1 MMILFFIFIAVILIV
16 WFYKKTIPEIG
27 KGKKYLL
34 IFLRCVSIIAVLILL
49 LNPILYF
56 SQKISKKS
64 EIIFLADISES
75 MNQKK
80 DEIDKITA
88 LKEFKEKIREK
99 LVSQNYKVSKIEFA
113 NGMNGTKTST
123 NLSKTFEDI
132 SKKHGL
138 IDIKSIFLFSDGWFR
153 DEDLNILND
162 VNIPVF
168 TFNPDFE
175 ITDFDLEISNLN
187 FNKNAYKNEIT
198 PIIANVSALNF
209 NQKAKVNLI
218 FNGKISQTKNI
229 NFSNDNFQQIIFDQI
244 FERTGLQPFEVIIES
259 DMENEMNLAN
269 NRFPAAIQVLDNRA
283 KILLISDNLNWDVK
297 FILDA
302 IRKNQRW
309 NSDFLLKDRI
319 LTKGRK
325 TTNLVENMKE
335 TVVLIL
341 INQGFLNLTHIETEI
356 INNFV
361 KNGGG
366 LLLFG
371 KPVTSLNDILPA
383 NHSGISSSFKSTFYF
398 TDESKKFQTFEFL
411 ENTDEIPPVDYYY
424 VNAKVQAEILAIIEN
439 DEQSP
444 AILFNEFENGKVLY
458 FSFNN
463 LWKWQLRNSDYSD
476 FMTNIILWLSASNTE
491 RFVSF
496 TDKNSYFE
504 GEKIKIT
511 LTAFDEK
518 LAPIKN
524 LATKLIIKQNEKK
537 VFEEYLLEK
546 GNEYLAEIEN
556 LEKGKYNY
564 TVFAEK
570 TGQQT
575 SGNFL
580 ITDDNPEARDR
591 GFNQPLLAFI
601 SKQTNGKIINVE
613 TLSDFTFPKAISK
626 IEELKTELP
635 IYRKWYLIAIFL
647 TCFCTELFLRKRWG
661 LL

>member
-1 MMILFFIFIAVILIV
+1 MILFFIFITVILIV

-34 IFLRCVSIIAVLILL
+34 IFFRSISIIAVLILL

-64 EIIFLADISES
+64 EIIFLLDISES

-80 DEIDKITA
+80 GETNKITA
-88 LKEFKEKIREK
+88 LKEFKEKIKEK
-99 LVSQNYKVSKIEFA
+99 LISHNYKVSEIEFA
-113 NGMNGTKTST
+113 NGMNGIKSST

-132 SKKHGL
+132 SKKYGL
-138 IDIKSIFLFSDGWFR
+138 TDIKSIFLFSDGWFR
-153 DEDLNILND
+153 DENLNILDD
-162 VNIPVF
+162 VNIPIF

-187 FNKNAYKNEIT
+187 YNKNAYKNEIT

-218 FNGKISQTKNI
+218 INGKISQTKNI
-229 NFSNDNFQQIIFDQI
+229 DFSNDSFQQIIFEQI
-244 FERTGLQPFEVIIES
+244 FERTGLQPFKVVIKSDIE
-259 DMENEMNLAN
+259 DEINLAN

-283 KILLISDNLNWDVK
+283 KILVISDNLNWDVK

-302 IRKNQRW
+302 IKKNQRW
-309 NSDFLLKDRI
+309 NSDFLLKDRT
-319 LTKGRK
+319 LKKGRK
-325 TTNLVENMKE
+325 TTDLSENIKE

-383 NHSGISSSFKSTFYF
+383 NLSGIASSFKSTFYF

-424 VNAKVQAEILAIIEN
+424 VNAKLQAEILAKIDN

-444 AILFNEFENGKVLY
+444 AILFNVFEKGKVLY

-491 RFVSF
+491 NFISF

-518 LAPIKN
+518 LAPIPN
-524 LATKLIIKQNEKK
+524 LTAKLIIKQNDKK
-537 VFEEYLLEK
+537 VIEEYLLEK
-546 GNEYLAEIEN
+546 GNEYLAEIEDM
-556 LEKGKYNY
+556 EKGKYNY
-564 TVFAEK
+564 TIFAEK

-580 ITDDNPEARDR
+580 VTDYNPEARDR

-601 SKQTNGKIINVE
+601 SKQTNGKIISE
-613 TLSDFTFPKAISK
+613 KTLSDFTFPRAISK

-647 TCFCTELFLRKRWG
+647 VCFCTELFLRKRWG

>member
-1 MMILFFIFIAVILIV
+1 MILFFIFITVILIT

-27 KGKKYLL
+27 REKKYLL
-34 IFLRCVSIIAVLILL
+34 IFLRSISIIAVLILL

-64 EIIFLADISES
+64 EIFFLSDISES

-80 DEIDKITA
+80 DEINKIAT
-88 LKEFKEKIREK
+88 LKEFKEKIKDK
-99 LVSQNYKVSKIEFA
+99 LVSQNYNISEIEFA
-113 NGMNGTKTST
+113 NGMNGIKSST

-132 SKKHGL
+132 SKKL
-138 IDIKSIFLFSDGWFR
+138 SLTDVKNIFLFSDGWFR
-153 DEDLNILND
+153 DENLNILD
-162 VNIPVF
+162 DFNIPIF
-168 TFNPDFE
+168 TFNPNFE

-198 PIIANVSALNF
+198 PIIVNVSASHF

-218 FNGKISQTKNI
+218 INGKTSQTKNVD
-229 NFSNDNFQQIIFDQI
+229 FSNDNFQQIIFEQI
-244 FERTGLQPFEVIIES
+244 FEKTGLQPFEIVIES
-259 DMENEMNLAN
+259 DMENEINLAN

-283 KILLISDNLNWDVK
+283 KILVISDNLNWDVK

-302 IRKNQRW
+302 VEKNQRW

-319 LTKGRK
+319 LKKGRK
-325 TTNLVENMKE
+325 TTSLSENIKE

-341 INQGFLNLTHIETEI
+341 INYDFLNLTHIETEI

-366 LLLFG
+366 LLIFG
-371 KPVTSLNDILPA
+371 KPVTSLIDILPA
-383 NHSGISSSFKSTFYF
+383 IHSGIASSFKSTFYF
-398 TDESKKFQTFEFL
+398 TDESKKFQTFEYL
-411 ENTDEIPPVDYYY
+411 KNTDEIPPVDYYY
-424 VNAKVQAEILAIIEN
+424 VNAKLQAEILAKIEN

-496 TDKNSYFE
+496 TDKYSYFE
-504 GEKIKIT
+504 GEKIMIT

-518 LAPIKN
+518 LAPITN
-524 LATKLIIKQNEKK
+524 LTAKLIIKQNEKK
-537 VFEEYLLEK
+537 ILEEYLLEK
-546 GNEYLAEIEN
+546 RDEYFAEIEE
-556 LEKGKYNY
+556 LEKGSYRY
-564 TVFAEK
+564 SIFAEK
-570 TGQQT
+570 TEQQT

-591 GFNQPLLAFI
+591 GFNQPLLAYI
-601 SKQTNGKIINVE
+601 SKQTNGKIIDEE

-647 TCFCTELFLRKRWG
+647 VCFCTELFLRKRWG

>member
-1 MMILFFIFIAVILIV
+1 MMILLFIFIAVILIIL
-16 WFYKKTIPEIG
+16 FYKKTIPEIG

-64 EIIFLADISES
+64 EIIFLSDVSES

-80 DEIDKITA
+80 GETNKIAA
-88 LKEFKEKIREK
+88 LKDFKEKIREK
-99 LVSQNYKVSKIEFA
+99 LVSQNYKVSEIEFA
-113 NGMNGTKTST
+113 NGMNGIKSST
-123 NLSKTFEDI
+123 NLSRTFEDI

-138 IDIKSIFLFSDGWFR
+138 TDVKNIFLFSDGWFR
-153 DEDLNILND
+153 DDDLNILND
-162 VNIPVF
+162 INIPIF
-168 TFNPDFE
+168 TFNPDFK
-175 ITDFDLEISNLN
+175 ITDFDLEIFTLN
-187 FNKNAYKNEIT
+187 YNKNAYKNEIT

-218 FNGKISQTKNI
+218 INGKISQTRKI
-229 NFSNDNFQQIIFDQI
+229 DFSNDNFQQIIFEQI
-244 FERTGLQPFEVIIES
+244 FEKTGLQPFEVVIES
-259 DMENEMNLAN
+259 DMENEINLAN

-283 KILLISDNLNWDVK
+283 KILIVSDNLNWDIK

-302 IRKNQRW
+302 VEKNQRW
-309 NSDFLLKDRI
+309 NSDFLLKNRT
-319 LTKGRK
+319 LKKGRK
-325 TTNLVENMKE
+325 TTDLSENIKE

-341 INQGFLNLTHIETEI
+341 VNYGSLNLTHIETEI

-371 KPVTSLNDILPA
+371 KPLTSLYDILPA
-383 NHSGISSSFKSTFYF
+383 NLSGITSSFKSTFYF

-411 ENTDEIPPVDYYY
+411 ENTDEIPPVDYFY
-424 VNAKVQAEILAIIEN
+424 VNAKLQAEILAKIEN

-496 TDKNSYFE
+496 TDKYSYFE
-504 GEKIKIT
+504 GEKIMIT

-524 LATKLIIKQNEKK
+524 LTAKLIIKQNEKK
-537 VFEEYLLEK
+537 IFEKYLLEK
-546 GNEYLAEIEN
+546 ENEYFAEIEE

-564 TVFAEK
+564 TIFAEK

-580 ITDDNPEARDR
+580 VTDDNPEARDR

-601 SKQTNGKIINVE
+601 SKQTNGKIINAK
-613 TLSDFTFPKAISK
+613 TFSDFTFPKAISK

-647 TCFCTELFLRKRWG
+647 ICFCTELFLRKRWG